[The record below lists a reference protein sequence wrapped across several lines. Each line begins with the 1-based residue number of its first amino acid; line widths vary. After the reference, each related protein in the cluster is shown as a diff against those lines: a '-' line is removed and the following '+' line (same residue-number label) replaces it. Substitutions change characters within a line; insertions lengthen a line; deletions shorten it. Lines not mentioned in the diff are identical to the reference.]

1 MLAILR
7 NVWYFSFTIFSY
19 ELHISKL
26 YLWDIRDIIEKHPNQ
41 RQLRYKQDFPK
52 TFLQIKKHHF
62 IRHLKDYTVDNTSM
76 TTDAKMVLKKLVS
89 KGMKIL
95 YSAYQSNIYIF
106 RVLKDLRSLLQSLK
120 QNCRK
125 SAQVC
130 KIEKIAFIYCTCKW
144 REFIIMKASVW
155 CFELPSLTRKIPR
168 QPYAS
173 TNFV

>member
-26 YLWDIRDIIEKHPNQ
+26 YLWEITDIIEKHPNQ

-89 KGMKIL
+89 KGI
-95 YSAYQSNIYIF
+95 I
-106 RVLKDLRSLLQSLK
+106 LKDLRSLLQSLK